1 MDTKMIRGL
10 SRDEMDALVQV
21 SKMSKGSKPSA
32 CFGRNAKKLVGIKLL
47 IPRRDG
53 TYALTDKGSEA
64 LFVNRCIRGLQAL
77 ADEPTTRLDS
87 DVAQFLSREGHIAD
101 TSEGHYVVTAKGRE
115 CLEDIAQNL

>member
-1 MDTKMIRGL
+1 MISGL

-32 CFGRNAKKLVGIKLL
+32 CIGRNAKKLVGIKLL
-47 IPRRDG
+47 VPRRDG

-77 ADEPTTRLDS
+77 ADDPTTRLDT
-87 DVAQFLSREGHIAD
+87 DVAQFLGRKGHIAE
-101 TSEGHYVVTAKGRE
+101 TSAGQHAVTAKGRD
-115 CLEDIAQNL
+115 CLEDISKHI